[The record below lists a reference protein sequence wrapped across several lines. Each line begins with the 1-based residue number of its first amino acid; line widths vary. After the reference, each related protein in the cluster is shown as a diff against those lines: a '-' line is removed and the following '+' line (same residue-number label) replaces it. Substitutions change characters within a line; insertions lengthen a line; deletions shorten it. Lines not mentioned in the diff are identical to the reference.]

1 MELLDAAIALVVTLA
16 ALATSVT
23 VLMEIWIRFFGLKS
37 KTQVE
42 LFQRIFDNAVAGKFA
57 GDPGR
62 KDFLSKV
69 LLNPL
74 FRDRNCACIREP
86 DPGEWAPFWGRNSR
100 GIYEWVSDEHVYRQL
115 LKMPGVAAESRAAL
129 VAKLKTF
136 SRRYNELCAAASV
149 EFKENRRVWSI
160 IGGILL
166 AFVFNVDAVR
176 IYNDYLKRP
185 ELAASIAAR
194 AEQLERTA
202 EEAQRRFDE
211 AVENRNN
218 DEENIEAINA
228 RIGELQD
235 SIAELETSG
244 VALGWRFPPHCLF
257 FLDSNLQPQEK
268 QAQPAPQADEQ
279 KSKDS
284 TTDDDKPATSSVGK
298 AEPSCSVPVPA
309 KPSPAFWLGSFASIL
324 ATGILIGLGAPFW
337 FDVARRLA
345 QVRNF
350 LGSRGGTDTAYN
362 GETAGAGDETRSKSQ
377 KNADLIDRVVTEVL
391 DEQSASGK
399 RRLLEDRRED

>member
-23 VLMEIWIRFFGLKS
+23 VLMEIWIRIFGLKS
-37 KTQVE
+37 QTQVE
-42 LFQRIFDNAVAGKFA
+42 LFQRIFDNAVAGKFS
-57 GDPGR
+57 GNPE
-62 KDFLSKV
+62 KNDFLSKV

-74 FRDRNCACIREP
+74 FRDRKSASIPEP
-86 DPGEWAPFWGRNSR
+86 KPGAWAPFWGRKSQ

-115 LKMPGVAAESRAAL
+115 LKMPGVAADSKGAL

-160 IGGILL
+160 RGGILL
-166 AFVFNVDAVR
+166 AFIFNVDAVR
-176 IYNDYLKRP
+176 IYNEYLKRP

-194 AEQLERTA
+194 ADQLEQTA
-202 EEAQRRFDE
+202 VDVQRRLDDVRDGKNKDKE
-211 AVENRNN
+211 
-218 DEENIEAINA
+218 DINA
-228 RIGELQD
+228 IKARIDELQG
-235 SIAELETSG
+235 SMAELETSG

-257 FLDSNLQPQEK
+257 FENSGAQSIETSG
-268 QAQPAPQADEQ
+268 QPAPKANEQ
-279 KSKDS
+279 KPEESKTDGEEPS
-284 TTDDDKPATSSVGK
+284 TSGAGK
-298 AEPSCSVPVPA
+298 AGQSCSVPVPA
-309 KPSPAFWLGSFASIL
+309 KTGLAFWLGSFASIL

-350 LGSRGGTDTAYN
+350 LGNRGGTDTAYN
-362 GETAGAGDETRSKSQ
+362 GETAGAGDQNKSKSQ
-377 KNADLIDRVVTEVL
+377 KNKDLINRVVTEVL

>member
-1 MELLDAAIALVVTLA
+1 MELLDAAIALVITLA

-23 VLMEIWIRFFGLKS
+23 VLMEIWIRLFGLKS

-57 GDPGR
+57 GNPGR
-62 KDFLSKV
+62 KDFLSRV

-74 FRDRNCACIREP
+74 FRDRKSASISEP
-86 DPGEWAPFWGRNSR
+86 EPGAWAPFWGRKSQ

-115 LKMPGVAAESRAAL
+115 LNMPGVAADSRSAL

-160 IGGILL
+160 AGGILL
-166 AFVFNVDAVR
+166 AFIFNVDAVR
-176 IYNDYLKRP
+176 IYNEYLKRP
-185 ELAASIAAR
+185 ELAAAIAAR
-194 AEQLERTA
+194 AEQLEKTA
-202 EEAQRRFDE
+202 AEAQRRLDE
-211 AVENRNN
+211 VVEDKNN
-218 DEENIEAINA
+218 DKDNIEAIKA
-228 RIGELQD
+228 RIDELQG
-235 SIAELETSG
+235 SMAELETSG
-244 VALGWRFPPHCLF
+244 VALGWRYPPHCLF
-257 FLDSNLQPQEK
+257 FQDSN
-268 QAQPAPQADEQ
+268 AQP
-279 KSKDS
+279 KDTETQPTPKANKEKPEES
-284 TTDDDKPATSSVGK
+284 ITGGEEPTTPGVGK
-298 AEPSCSVPVPA
+298 AEPSCSAPVPA
-309 KPSPAFWLGSFASIL
+309 KPGPAFWLGSLASIL

-362 GETAGAGDETRSKSQ
+362 GETAGAGDQTRSKSQ
-377 KNADLIDRVVTEVL
+377 KNEDLINRVVTEVL
-391 DEQSASGK
+391 AEQSASGK